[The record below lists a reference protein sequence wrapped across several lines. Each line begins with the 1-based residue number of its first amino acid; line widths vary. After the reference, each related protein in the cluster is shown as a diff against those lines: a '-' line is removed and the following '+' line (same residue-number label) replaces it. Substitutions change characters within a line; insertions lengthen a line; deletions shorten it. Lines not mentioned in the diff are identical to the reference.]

1 MTNIG
6 QNIKKIRLNKN
17 MTQKQLGDLCGM
29 ADSAIRRY
37 ENGGANPKIETLGKI
52 AQALNVSIGDLDP
65 SYSYMTHDKDEAL
78 TMISQLN
85 QFIEKI
91 PKMNASDES
100 KKENISKAQEL
111 IENFKSLVNMIDIAI
126 LADKEKKTMEAEK
139 QTLIESIQAAEKEIE
154 DMCLFVFRQLNLNG
168 QEKVIQ
174 YATDLIQIPK
184 YQKSDALDLEE

>member
-1 MTNIG
+1 MESIG

-65 SYSYMTHDKDEAL
+65 SYSYMTHDKDETL
-78 TMISQLN
+78 KIISQLN

-91 PKMNASDES
+91 PEMNASDES
-100 KKENISKAQEL
+100 KKENIYKAQKLVED
-111 IENFKSLVNMIDIAI
+111 FKSLVNIIDIAI
-126 LADKEKKTMEAEK
+126 LADKGKKAMETEK
-139 QTLIESIQAAEKEIE
+139 QALIESIQAAEKEIE
-154 DMCLFVFRQLNLNG
+154 DMCLFVFRQLNLDG

-174 YATDLIQIPK
+174 YAADIIQIPK
-184 YQKSDALDLEE
+184 YQKSDTSEE

>member
-1 MTNIG
+1 MESIG

-17 MTQKQLGDLCGM
+17 MTQKQLGALCGM

-78 TMISQLN
+78 KIISQLN

-91 PKMNASDES
+91 PEMNASNES
-100 KKENISKAQEL
+100 KKENIYKAQKLVED
-111 IENFKSLVNMIDIAI
+111 FKSLVNIIDIAI
-126 LADKEKKTMEAEK
+126 LADKGKKAMETEK
-139 QTLIESIQAAEKEIE
+139 QALIESIQAAEKEIE
-154 DMCLFVFRQLNLNG
+154 DMCLFVFRQLNLDG

-174 YATDLIQIPK
+174 YAADIIQIPK
-184 YQKSDALDLEE
+184 YQKPDTPEE